1 MESHISWSHV
11 GVFREKA
18 SGLTG
23 YAVFGVDKVGC
34 GGCVDAD
41 VVESVSEAVV
51 ERGFG
56 ESAVL
61 RKGGHHRGLVSFCR
75 RGEGRVCLCG
85 LQGAL
90 GA

>member
-1 MESHISWSHV
+1 VESHISWSHV

-34 GGCVDAD
+34 GGCVDKD

-56 ESAVL
+56 ESA
-61 RKGGHHRGLVSFCR
+61 
-75 RGEGRVCLCG
+75 GEKVVTIGV
-85 LQGAL
+85 
-90 GA
+90 